1 MLLLSLGVV
10 DVVVVV
16 VDVVVLSPCNGGKLN
31 LVVASV
37 SGTADVVDDDVDVE
51 LATSSSDN

>member
-1 MLLLSLGVV
+1 VF
-10 DVVVVV
+10 DVV

-37 SGTADVVDDDVDVE
+37 SGTADVVDDDEDVE

>member
-1 MLLLSLGVV
+1 LLSLGVV
-10 DVVVVV
+10 DVV

-37 SGTADVVDDDVDVE
+37 SGTADVVDDDEDVD
-51 LATSSSDN
+51 LATSSSSDN